1 MKHTINQYIFT
12 LVSLLITALIIFGFA
27 LDIKP
32 SLTQAQL
39 ETAFYISGIFGLLTV
54 NVFFILKKNRLWK
67 SIVMIALSLIV
78 WRIAYFPVLVLAG
91 YLATLGE
98 SIAITLFDKSVVY
111 PFLLLSIALM
121 NAFSMLIAGS
131 FLYQLFNRKRDQIE
145 KQFEGSKLGSSK
157 LSTSKLSTSKLST
170 SKLSTFGFTSLNSI
184 TAIISIPLVV
194 LAIGVSFTQPAD
206 WHAIPDTSILDDK
219 PLPTASLPEINP
231 YAIAFEKQGLSWKH
245 QVLFKAAEITYDLI
259 PDDTRWSQI
268 VKGTLEK
275 EFIETTDIS
284 TAFCTK
290 VHLRAFMTAQPFLNG
305 KKSIDDL

>member
-1 MKHTINQYIFT
+1 MNYKINRLIFT
-12 LVSLLITALIIFGFA
+12 AVSLLITALIIFGFT

-54 NVFFILKKNRLWK
+54 NVFFILNKNKLWK
-67 SIVMIALSLIV
+67 SIAMIALSLIV

-145 KQFEGSKLGSSK
+145 KQLEG
-157 LSTSKLSTSKLST
+157 SKLSTSKLST
-170 SKLSTFGFTSLNSI
+170 SKLSTFRFTSLNSI